1 MLTDILTSSTVMG
14 VVISLIA
21 FEIGLLI
28 KKKLKVAI
36 FNPLLIAIILTI
48 AFLLVFNIEYD
59 TYNKSATYLN
69 YLLTPA
75 TVSLSVP
82 LYLKLKQLKEN
93 IVPILGGIIAGS
105 LTSVVCI
112 FLIGLIFNLD
122 HSAYM
127 TLLPKSITTAI
138 GMPVAEAGGGVASI
152 AAAVIIMTGIM
163 GNMTA
168 PFVCKLVKIKSPI
181 SRGIA
186 IGTSSHAIGTAK
198 ATEMGETEG
207 AMSGL
212 AIAVAGVTTVIL
224 IQVFS
229 MFI

>member
-1 MLTDILTSSTVMG
+1 MLIDILANSTVLG

-21 FEIGLLI
+21 FEIGSLI
-28 KKKLKVAI
+28 KKKFKMAI

-48 AFLLVFNIEYD
+48 VFLLAFNIDYT
-59 TYNKSATYLN
+59 TYNQSATYLN

-75 TVSLSVP
+75 TVSLAIP
-82 LYLKLKQLKEN
+82 LYLKVDQLKAN
-93 IVPILGGIIAGS
+93 IVPIIGGIIAGS
-105 LTSVVCI
+105 LTSILCI
-112 FLIGLIFNLD
+112 VMIGFAFNLD
-122 HSAYM
+122 HSAYV

-138 GMPVAEAGGGVASI
+138 GMPMAEASGGVASI
-152 AAAVIIMTGIM
+152 AAAVIIMTGIV
-163 GNMTA
+163 GNITA

-224 IQVFS
+224 MQLFTGLI
-229 MFI
+229 